1 MKKLYIAE
9 DQPLQVA
16 LLRAAFEA
24 EKNYRTVFFSD
35 GLELYL
41 AVQESPP
48 DMLLLDI
55 IMPSLSGLAI
65 TRLLKYHDRFSR
77 LPVLVMSSITEADI
91 REKAA
96 RAGADFFL
104 PKPFDMKE
112 LLQQVKRLIT
122 RD

>member
-1 MKKLYIAE
+1 MQTLYIAE

-16 LLRAAFEA
+16 LLKAAFEA
-24 EKNYRTVFFSD
+24 EKKYRTVFFSD

-65 TRLLKYHDRFSR
+65 TRLLKYHDRFSQ
-77 LPVLVMSSITEADI
+77 LPVLIMSSITETDI